1 MTSYFLTKGCICF
14 DYSKKLN
21 MIVTGST
28 DSNLRL
34 WDPYVTNS
42 PTMKLSG
49 HKNMIIDVKIHEY
62 FDYAYS
68 FSIDGVS

>member
-1 MTSYFLTKGCICF
+1 
-14 DYSKKLN
+14 

-42 PTMKLSG
+42 PTMKLCG

-68 FSIDGVS
+68 FSIDGVR